1 MANSSYNQS
10 WIGCEI
16 EVVSSPDDSL
26 VGRKGLV
33 IDESRETITLLENDR
48 EVVFGKASINFNI
61 DGTDSIVEGSLVR
74 QRAEDRIYRKYRS
87 E

>member
-1 MANSSYNQS
+1 MANSNYNQS
-10 WIGCEI
+10 WIGREI

>member
-1 MANSSYNQS
+1 MANSYYNQS
-10 WIGCEI
+10 WIGRDV
-16 EVVSSPDDSL
+16 EVISSPDSSL

-33 IDESRETITLLENDR
+33 IDESRETITLLENNR
-48 EVVFGKASINFNI
+48 QVVLGKASINFNI
-61 DGTDSIVEGSLVR
+61 DGTDSIIEGSLVR

>member
-1 MANSSYNQS
+1 MANSNYNQS
-10 WIGCEI
+10 WIGRAI
-16 EVVSSPDDSL
+16 EVKSSSDASL

-48 EVVFGKASINFNI
+48 QVVFGKASINFNI
-61 DGTDSIVEGSLVR
+61 DGTDSIINGSLVR

>member
-1 MANSSYNQS
+1 MANSNYNQS
-10 WIGCEI
+10 WIGREI
-16 EVVSSPDDSL
+16 EVISSPDDSL

-33 IDESRETITLLENDR
+33 VDESRETITLLENDR